1 MPIIPF
7 NEWIPDASDLGNPGS
22 VSIRNAVPSINSYQ
36 PHPSLVTTTSA
47 LTDYPRGAIEAKDAA
62 ENVYQYAGDETNLY
76 ELVGSTWTDVS
87 KVATTY
93 TTATKSRWTFVRWKE
108 KIIATNYDD
117 NPQQIGFSGANFT
130 DLTTA
135 LRFRHV
141 GVVGDFVVAGDTF
154 DGTDGARRDRVRW
167 SAIGDETDWTVSP
180 TTLAGYV
187 DLNVGGGIQQI
198 VGGQY
203 GVILSERS
211 VFRMVFVG
219 TPKTFQIDEVMPGV
233 GVIGPGCA
241 AVMGN
246 TVYFPSE
253 HGFVALRGGANETF
267 IGAGRV
273 DEYFR
278 NDLDEDYVYR
288 ISTVADPKSR
298 RVYWAYPG
306 AGNTAGRPN
315 RVIVYDTVL
324 NKWGILDIDVEFMW
338 RAGGVGSTLE
348 QLDTLFGTNIDTD
361 VPVSLDDASLKGSA
375 PLLAGFDTA
384 YTSGSFSGVNLD
396 ATLVTKETELHT
408 GSRTQLNGFKPLINA
423 GTVTA
428 RVGYRNRQADLVSW
442 TPSLTL
448 RNSGRFT
455 RRVNANY
462 HRFELS
468 LSDGWTD
475 AIGVQVEPR
484 DARKA
489 EGRG

>member
-1 MPIIPF
+1 MPVIPF
-7 NEWIPDASDLGNPGS
+7 SEWTPDASDLGNPGS
-22 VSIRNAVPSINSYQ
+22 ISIRNAVPGTNSYK
-36 PHPSLVTTTSA
+36 PHPSLAATTTA
-47 LTDYPRGAIEAKDAA
+47 LTDYPRGAIEGRDAA
-62 ENVYQYAGDETNLY
+62 TNVYQYAGDETNLY
-76 ELVGSTWTDVS
+76 SLTGTTWGDVS

-93 TTATKSRWTFVRWKE
+93 ATATKSRWEFVRWKE

-117 NPQQIGFSGANFT
+117 NPQAISFGGTNFD

-141 GVVGDFVVAGDTF
+141 AVVGDFVVAGDTY
-154 DGTDGARRDRVRW
+154 DGTDGAVRDRVRW
-167 SAIGDETDWTVSP
+167 SAINDETDWTVSP
-180 TTLAGYV
+180 TTLSDYR
-187 DLNVGGGIQQI
+187 DLSVGGGIQQI

-211 VFRMVFVG
+211 IFRMVFVG
-219 TPKTFQIDEVMPGV
+219 TPKVFQIDEVMPGV
-233 GVIGPGCA
+233 GMLGPSCA

-253 HGFVALRGGANETF
+253 HGFVALRGGSAETF

-278 NDLDEDYVYR
+278 EDLDENYVYR
-288 ISTVADPKSR
+288 ISAVADPKSR

-306 AGNTAGRPN
+306 SGNTAGRPN
-315 RVIVYDTVL
+315 RVLVYDTVL
-324 NKWGILDIDVEFMW
+324 NKWGILDIEIEFIW
-338 RAGGVGSTLE
+338 RAGGVGYTLE
-348 QLDTLFGTNIDTD
+348 QLDTVFGTNIDTD
-361 VPVSLDDASLKGSA
+361 VPVSLDDSSLKGSA
-375 PLLAGFDTA
+375 PLLAGFDSS
-384 YTSGSFSGVNLD
+384 YTSGSFSGTSLD
-396 ATLVTKETELHT
+396 ATLVTKETELHS
-408 GSRTQLNGFKPLINA
+408 GSRTQLNGFKPLIDG

-428 RVGYRNRQADLVSW
+428 RVGTRSRQANTVTWS
-442 TPSLTL
+442 PSLTL
-448 RNSGRFT
+448 RDSGRFT
-455 RRVNANY
+455 YRANSNY

-468 LSDGWTD
+468 LTDDWTD